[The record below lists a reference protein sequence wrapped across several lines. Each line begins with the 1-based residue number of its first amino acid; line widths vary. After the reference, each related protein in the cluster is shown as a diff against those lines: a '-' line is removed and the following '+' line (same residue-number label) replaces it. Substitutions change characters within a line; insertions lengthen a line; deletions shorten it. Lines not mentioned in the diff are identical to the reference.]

1 MRKHFLE
8 DITFLIP
15 VRIDSIIRLENLLLS
30 IDNITNYYHVKII
43 VLEATKYN
51 NGILEKLIKRKVSY
65 LFYQDHDDIFHKT
78 KYINILSQEASTKY
92 IAIWDADVIL
102 NHTQI
107 IDCYSNLLSGKFD
120 LAYPYNGTFLDMSY
134 IIRSYYMVNKKISI
148 LDNNKEKMNLLYQ
161 ASGNIV
167 AVGGAFII
175 DLNKFNE
182 IGKMNEEFYGWG
194 LEDGE
199 FYYRSINNKLKI
211 YRSNGPLY
219 HLTHPRD
226 LNGKFHSYFQTTKS
240 KCELLKTIE
249 S

>member
-1 MRKHFLE
+1 
-8 DITFLIP
+8 
-15 VRIDSIIRLENLLLS
+15 
-30 IDNITNYYHVKII
+30 
-43 VLEATKYN
+43 
-51 NGILEKLIKRKVSY
+51 
-65 LFYQDHDDIFHKT
+65 
-78 KYINILSQEASTKY
+78 
-92 IAIWDADVIL
+92 
-102 NHTQI
+102 
-107 IDCYSNLLSGKFD
+107 
-120 LAYPYNGTFLDMSY
+120 
-134 IIRSYYMVNKKISI
+134 MVNKKISI

-161 ASGNIV
+161 ASGNIG

-226 LNGKFHSYFQTTKS
+226 LNGKLHSYLNK
-240 KCELLKTIE
+240 KTYK
-249 S
+249 